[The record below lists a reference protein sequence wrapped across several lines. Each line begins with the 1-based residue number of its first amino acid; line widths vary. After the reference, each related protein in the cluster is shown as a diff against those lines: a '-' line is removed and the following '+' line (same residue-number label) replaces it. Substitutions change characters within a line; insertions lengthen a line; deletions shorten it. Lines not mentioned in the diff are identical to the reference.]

1 MSWIKKVLN
10 IFKSEEKDYVLE
22 EQTVD
27 RKPKEIKV
35 GKKKPKKSTKKPT
48 KSKPKKKG
56 KGMNFT

>member
-22 EQTVD
+22 EKTVE

-35 GKKKPKKSTKKPT
+35 GKKKKPT
-48 KSKPKKKG
+48 KKMTTKPKAKK

>member
-22 EQTVD
+22 EKTVE

-35 GKKKPKKSTKKPT
+35 GKKMKTTKNKT
-48 KSKPKKKG
+48 TNKSKKKA
-56 KGMNFT
+56 

>member
-22 EQTVD
+22 EKTVE

-35 GKKKPKKSTKKPT
+35 GKKKKTTKKNT
-48 KSKPKKKG
+48 TKPKAKK